1 MDSPAPHPG
10 RKRRAGVI
18 APLFSIP
25 SRASWGIGEIGDLPL
40 FARWLESAGLDLV
53 QLLPINEMEGGQS
66 SPYSALSAMAI
77 DPIFISVE
85 AIPDFASAGG
95 TGALAPETR
104 GQIEEARRAPRVDYA
119 LVRGA
124 KQRGL
129 ALAFDTFSSRELATG
144 SARAGELQSFVDR
157 EGWWLDDYSLFR
169 ALHEE
174 HDGRYWREWDPA
186 LRSREPDALAAARER
201 VAGRIRYYQYLQ
213 WIAAGQWNNARSAC
227 GSVSLFGD
235 FPFMVNG
242 HSADVWARQ
251 DEFDLDAS
259 VGVPTGPGS
268 PEGQDWG
275 LPACRWEIMR
285 ARGYSW
291 LADRARRCGELFD
304 AFRVDHLVGF
314 YRTFAHHHGGGTSF
328 SPPDEPSQIAQ
339 GETIMSVFRG
349 GGAGILAEDL
359 GVVPDAVRESQER
372 LAVPGMKVLRWER
385 HWHSEGQPFRDPR
398 EYAACSV
405 AVSGTHDT
413 ETVAEW
419 WDAAS
424 IEERTA
430 VVSMPG
436 IAEANIPADEAFSE
450 RVRDA
455 LLSALFLSGS
465 DVALVVLPDVFGWRD
480 RINTPSAMSTD
491 NWTWR
496 LPWPV
501 DALMTEPAAVDRAAF
516 LRALS
521 AGTGRAA
528 LS

>member
-1 MDSPAPHPG
+1 MGDATARPHP
-10 RKRRAGVI
+10 RRRAGIIV
-18 APLFSIP
+18 PLFSIP
-25 SRASWGIGEIGDLPL
+25 SRASWGIGEIGDLPRL
-40 FARWLESAGLDLV
+40 ARWLESAGLDVV

-66 SPYSALSAMAI
+66 SPYSALTAMAI

-85 AIPDFASAGG
+85 AVPDFVSAGG
-95 TGALAPETR
+95 IDALEPDTR
-104 GQIEEARRAPRVDYA
+104 GQIEEARQASRVDYA
-119 LVRGA
+119 LVRAA

-129 ALAFDTFSSRELATG
+129 ALAFDAFSSRELAAG
-144 SARAGELQSFVDR
+144 SARAAELQAFVDR
-157 EGWWLDDYSLFR
+157 ERWWLADYALFR

-174 HDGRYWREWDPA
+174 HDGRYWREWDPG
-186 LRSREPDALAAARER
+186 LRDRQPDALAAARER
-201 VAGRIRYYQYLQ
+201 LATRIRCYEYLQ
-213 WIAAGQWNNARSAC
+213 WIAAGQWNDARSAC
-227 GSVSLFGD
+227 GAVSLFGD

-242 HSADVWARQ
+242 HSADVWAHQ

-259 VGVPTGPGS
+259 VGVPPGPGS

-275 LPACRWEIMR
+275 LPACRWDVMR

-314 YRTFAHHHGGGTSF
+314 YRTFAHHRGGGTSF
-328 SPPDEPSQIAQ
+328 SPSDEPSQIAQ
-339 GETIMSVFRG
+339 GEAIMPVLRG

-359 GVVPDAVRESQER
+359 GVVPDAVRESQAR

-385 HWHSEGQPFRDPR
+385 EWHSHGQPFRDPR

-405 AVSGTHDT
+405 AISGTHDT
-413 ETVAEW
+413 ETMAEW
-419 WDAAS
+419 WDHAPMD
-424 IEERTA
+424 ERTA
-430 VVSMPG
+430 VVSMALM
-436 IAEANIPADEAFSE
+436 AEANIPPEEPFSD
-450 RVRDA
+450 RLRDG
-455 LLSALFLSGS
+455 LLTVLFQSGS
-465 DVALVVLPDVFGWRD
+465 DLALVVLADVFGWRD
-480 RINTPSAMSTD
+480 RINIPSATTVD

-521 AGTGRAA
+521 GSTGRAA